1 MSLFSLFTGGSKG
14 AALLAAPFLVVGL
27 GNPGPEYTE
36 TRHNVGFWVANAL
49 QEEYDFSPFQKK
61 FQGIYAEKTVGQ
73 TKFYILKP
81 LTYMNLSGAAVG
93 EIMRYYKIPL
103 DHVIVVHDD
112 LDLPVGTIRLKRG
125 GGEGGHNGLKS
136 LTQHIGKDY
145 WRLRIGIGHPGDKA
159 KVSSYVLSSFSKA
172 DKEEAVEAVEKV
184 VQAFPLWLEGS
195 MPAFI
200 EALQNPQQ
208 KK

>member
-27 GNPGPEYTE
+27 GNPGPEYTD

-49 QEEYDFSPFQKK
+49 QEEYDFSSFQKK
-61 FQGIYAEKTVGQ
+61 FQGMYAEKTVGQ

-112 LDLPVGTIRLKRG
+112 LDLPVGSIRLKRG

-136 LTQHIGKDY
+136 ITQHIGKDY
-145 WRLRIGIGHPGDKA
+145 WRLKIGIGHPGDKA
-159 KVSSYVLSSFSKA
+159 RVSSYVLSPFSKT

-184 VQAFPLWLEGS
+184 IQAFPLWLEGS
-195 MPAFI
+195 MSAFI
-200 EALQNPQQ
+200 EALQNPPQ
-208 KK
+208 K